1 MCQLE
6 GLIFS
11 LLHDREDQIAKMLYI
26 YIFPRIRVRVSVGS
40 SRMMMRV
47 MFVHFCPYINNCHL
61 AWQVYKQAELWLK
74 I

>member
-26 YIFPRIRVRVSVGS
+26 YI
-40 SRMMMRV
+40 
-47 MFVHFCPYINNCHL
+47 YIYSL
-61 AWQVYKQAELWLK
+61 ELELELVLGPHE
-74 I
+74 